1 MKSTN
6 ISIILF
12 ALIST
17 AIKVNATPI
26 ANDNTTLT
34 ILSNKEPVLNCSGS
48 ASCDYNGFCIDANTC
63 QCNSEYT
70 THYEKNKE
78 NPYKACNYQQKNRVT
93 AFCLQFFLCTFGSA
107 NWYLGNI
114 GLAMGQLILYCVTS
128 ILGCRP
134 NKKYDNIDS
143 NNEPILNKIYR
154 LIVLACLVWWIAELI
169 LIANGARKDG
179 NGVSTF
185 DNM

>member
-1 MKSTN
+1 MKST
-6 ISIILF
+6 IVSIILL

-26 ANDNTTLT
+26 ADDNTTLT
-34 ILSNKEPVLNCSGS
+34 ILSNKEPVLNCSGP
-48 ASCDYNGFCIDANTC
+48 ASCDYNGICIDSNTC
-63 QCNSEYT
+63 ECNKEYT
-70 THYEKNKE
+70 THYKDGKE

-93 AFCLQFFLCTFGSA
+93 AFCLQFFLCVFGSA

-114 GLAMGQLILYCVTS
+114 GLAVGQLILYCGTS
-128 ILGCRP
+128 IVGCRP
-134 NKKYDNIDS
+134 SKKYENVNSEDEPMS
-143 NNEPILNKIYR
+143 NKFYK
-154 LIVLACLVWWIAELI
+154 LICLGCLAWWIAELV